1 MTYFIT
7 IEELKQT
14 TFNTNL
20 DNEYIAPALEEAQS
34 IYLREIIGDLL
45 YNAITNKIDSE
56 TLSGKYLTLV
66 NQYIKPYLTYK
77 VQSVIVIPLNNK
89 TRNAGVIQQYDQG
102 FNTCTMKDT
111 AYLADYYNSRAE
123 FYANRLTTY
132 LQKNSVDFP
141 EYGYSDDNITQP
153 TETQN
158 VTTIY
163 LGGGRKKCGCSTP
176 SSGGGSSSVDWDDI
190 RNKPDFATVATSG
203 DYEDLENRPNIPT
216 VNNAT
221 LTIKQGG
228 TTKGTF
234 TANAGTDVEINLE
247 SGGSGSTDWSDITNK
262 PDFAPVAESGSYTD
276 LSNRPDLN
284 DYVDVATY
292 NQKMNDVDNA
302 LENRVTYGV
311 YTPKIEAIDNAL
323 NDKVDTVALC
333 TINNER
339 LDTRENFELVRT
351 DSIATLTIKQGGTT
365 KGTFTPNSGT
375 DVEINLESGGGS
387 GSTDWNDI
395 TNKPDF
401 ATVATSGSY
410 EDLTNK
416 PTIPTKTSELIN
428 DSGFTTFSG
437 SYNDLRDIPN
447 YFSYI
452 QENSSHNGVT
462 LNGETQFGEITAD
475 IAAGIQCNFKVDKS
489 VSTRLYTDYIITGEN
504 TSGRNELVV
513 SGDDGRNVYGKIAK
527 DGIYEGNSKLS
538 DKYLQIANL
547 PTNVS
552 AFANDAGYLTQH
564 QSLAGYATENW
575 VQQQGYSTFS
585 GSYNDLSDKPTIPTK
600 TSELANDSGFTTFDG
615 DYNSLTNKPTIPAAQ
630 VQADWQ
636 QNDSTQPDYIK
647 NRPSMPSAQ
656 IQSDWNQ
663 TNTSE
668 VDYIKNKPTIP
679 VVPTNVSAF
688 TNDAG
693 YTTFDGDYNSLTNKP
708 TIPAAQV
715 QTDWNAN
722 SGMGQILNKPTLAT
736 VATSGDYDD
745 LQNKP
750 TIPAAP
756 VQSDWNETN
765 TSSLA
770 YIANK
775 PTIPASPVQS
785 DWNESDTSSLAYI
798 ANKPTIPAAQ
808 VNSDWNAVSGVAQIL
823 NKPTIPT
830 KTSELTNDSGF
841 TTFDGDYNSLTNKPT
856 IPAAQVQTDWNANSG
871 MGQLL
876 NKPSMT
882 TETWTFTLSDNTTV
896 TKTVWLQ

>member
-45 YNAITNKIDSE
+45 YNSITNKIDSE
-56 TLSGKYLTLV
+56 TLSDKYLTLV

-89 TRNAGVIQQYDQG
+89 TRNAGIINQYDQG
-102 FNTCTMKDT
+102 FNTSTMKDT
-111 AYLADYYNSRAE
+111 AYLADHYNSRAE

-132 LQKNSVDFP
+132 LQKNAADFP

-262 PDFAPVAESGSYTD
+262 PDFATVATSGNYND

-284 DYVDVATY
+284 DYVDVVTY

-302 LENRVTYGV
+302 LDNRVTYGV
-311 YTPKIEAIDNAL
+311 YTPKIAAIDNTLA
-323 NDKVDTVALC
+323 DKVDTVALC

-339 LDTRENFELVRT
+339 LDTRANFELVRT

-375 DVEINLESGGGS
+375 DVEINLEAGGGG
-387 GSTDWNDI
+387 GSTDWSDI
-395 TNKPDF
+395 TNKPNF
-401 ATVATSGSY
+401 ATVATSGDY

-416 PTIPTKTSELIN
+416 PTIPT
-428 DSGFTTFSG
+428 
-437 SYNDLRDIPN
+437 
-447 YFSYI
+447 
-452 QENSSHNGVT
+452 
-462 LNGETQFGEITAD
+462 
-475 IAAGIQCNFKVDKS
+475 
-489 VSTRLYTDYIITGEN
+489 
-504 TSGRNELVV
+504 
-513 SGDDGRNVYGKIAK
+513 
-527 DGIYEGNSKLS
+527 
-538 DKYLQIANL
+538 
-547 PTNVS
+547 
-552 AFANDAGYLTQH
+552 
-564 QSLAGYATENW
+564 
-575 VQQQGYSTFS
+575 
-585 GSYNDLSDKPTIPTK
+585 
-600 TSELANDSGFTTFDG
+600 
-615 DYNSLTNKPTIPAAQ
+615 
-630 VQADWQ
+630 
-636 QNDSTQPDYIK
+636 
-647 NRPSMPSAQ
+647 
-656 IQSDWNQ
+656 
-663 TNTSE
+663 
-668 VDYIKNKPTIP
+668 
-679 VVPTNVSAF
+679 VPTNVSAF

-715 QTDWNAN
+715 NSDWNAV
-722 SGMGQILNKPTLAT
+722 SGVAQILNKPSLATVATSGNYSDLNGTPSLAT

-750 TIPAAP
+750 TIPSAQVNSDWNASSGVAEILNKPTLATVATTGDYTDLTNKPTIPAAP
-756 VQSDWNETN
+756 VQSDWNESD

-798 ANKPTIPAAQ
+798 
-808 VNSDWNAVSGVAQIL
+808 
-823 NKPTIPT
+823 
-830 KTSELTNDSGF
+830 
-841 TTFDGDYNSLTNKPT
+841 TNKPT

-876 NKPSMT
+876 NKPSMA

-896 TKTVWLQ
+896 TKTVWLQPTV